1 MIAQPH
7 HDLIPD
13 LAKLGKLPEAL
24 PALTP
29 EYSAAKPNHH
39 IQPDHHTPMEAAKR
53 FQIDVENSRE
63 YFDLFQRLLTLFKR
77 AGRHPETAKRVDERM
92 EDFSTLLVEGERWIQ
107 LLGVRVDILTTYYH
121 GLTHWIEQSDHPD
134 QIELALKQTSQ
145 IAPLIKQY
153 GQIVQELKEDWD
165 ERLLAK
171 ILTQVAQFRNLS
183 AKEKIFLLDA
193 AKIDIPIKK
202 MPSMRREEWYGD
214 DGR

>member
-29 EYSAAKPNHH
+29 EYSAEKPNHH

-53 FQIDVENSRE
+53 FQTDVENSRE
-63 YFDLFQRLLTLFKR
+63 YFELFQGLLTLFKR
-77 AGRHPETAKRVDERM
+77 AGRHQETAKQVDEGM
-92 EDFSTLLVEGERWIQ
+92 GDYAQTLAEGNRLVGLLGER
-107 LLGVRVDILTTYYH
+107 VAILTRILH
-121 GLTHWIEQSDHPD
+121 GLTHWVEQSDHPD
-134 QIELALKQTSQ
+134 QIEAALKQTSQ

-153 GQIVQELKEDWD
+153 GQIVQELKDDWD

-171 ILTQVAQFRNLS
+171 ILIQAAQFRNLS

-202 MPSMRREEWYGD
+202 MPSMRREDWYGD